1 MNELYLLAQLAEAV
15 RAALPLEPTAIVA
28 VSPQTTETAGPEQVS
43 TKPTAIATEAQ
54 AQPAFSPSQAASNV
68 LLPLQKLPVVLSSL
82 PQPEPVLMGTMPQ
95 MSPISTGLVDNLA
108 YFAGPRPSSGSQLY
122 HQRRAALQAG
132 QLYTRLAPDSF
143 QAQWINAQAQP
154 TYEQWQQLLAQE
166 AKAVGQGQGQNRLTV
181 MLGDSLSLWLPPEW
195 LPRHQFW
202 LNQGI
207 SGDTTA
213 GILNRLSALDNTRP
227 TTIHLMA
234 GINDLRHGASN
245 QTVLT
250 NLSAI
255 VQELQ
260 QRHPQAEIVI
270 YSILPTRLPQLPSD
284 RIADLNQQIQTMT
297 AQTGVNFLNLQPHF
311 ADNQGGLRPDLTTDG
326 LHLNLSGYRLWHH
339 AIAQI

>member
-1 MNELYLLAQLAEAV
+1 MNELYLLAQFAEAV
-15 RAALPLEPTAIVA
+15 RTALPLDPHGISA
-28 VSPQTTETAGPEQVS
+28 VSPHPRQARGPEQIS
-43 TKPTAIATEAQ
+43 TQPTAIAVDPQ
-54 AQPAFSPSQAASNV
+54 AQPAFSPSRAASNV
-68 LLPLQKLPVVLSSL
+68 LLPLQKLPMVLSAL
-82 PQPEPVLMGTMPQ
+82 PQPEAIPMGTLPQ
-95 MSPISTGLVDNLA
+95 AAPINTGLMDHLA
-108 YFAGPRPSSGSQLY
+108 YFAGPRPNSGSQLY
-122 HQRRAALQAG
+122 HQRRAALTAG

-143 QAQWINAQAQP
+143 QAQWINAQTQP

-166 AKAVGQGQGQNRLTV
+166 AKAVGQGQGQNQLTV

-213 GILNRLSALDNTRP
+213 GIRNRLSALDHTRP

-234 GINDLRHGASN
+234 GINDLRHGATN

-250 NLSAI
+250 NLAAI
-255 VQELQ
+255 VQQLQ
-260 QRHPQAEIVI
+260 QRHPQAKIVI

-284 RIADLNQQIQTMT
+284 RITDLNQQIQRM
-297 AQTGVNFLNLQPHF
+297 AHQTGVNFLDLQPHF
-311 ADNQGGLRPDLTTDG
+311 ADAQGGLRPDLTTDG
-326 LHLNLSGYRLWHH
+326 LHLNPRGYRLWHH